1 MIAGLASLIIT
12 LGAIILVIRRI
23 AVGRRGGIDFGDEV
37 KDFFQYLLLLI
48 LIIIVN
54 TGISGLISYAL
65 GSDKRLIANE
75 DLLARDSAFVVVATP
90 LLIAVSLWTRRTLER
105 DEASRESFALLLYL
119 SAIQVIAFA
128 SFATS
133 SYSYLLEF
141 ADNGTILGQDLGSAT
156 LWLITLIFHFRMTE
170 KRLTPMRS
178 QLPFLLVSGI
188 SVIVTIVA
196 GARIIRAMMVE
207 FLPFS
212 ETLLTT
218 AGPNEI
224 TRGLILGI
232 IAIPIWYLYW
242 LINQSHAAPSQ
253 LWNVYVLIVGVG
265 GSLVATL
272 VSSSIIFYDALVWF
286 FGDPATNA
294 AWAHFDRVPSA
305 VGALIGTLI
314 SFTYHSRVLAGH
326 HGSEEGEIG
335 RIYRYLLAAIGLV
348 TAAVGAVT
356 LIVSIVESFVDENQL
371 VGRSPMNSLLLGL
384 TLLAVGLPVWF
395 VLWRRIDQRI
405 DEDETHEIPA
415 ISRKVYLFTLVG
427 VSAVAVVASTLTVT
441 VQIFQGLFGG
451 DLGGA
456 SLREMSYAI
465 SILIVG
471 LVAGITHLQI
481 IRHERTITAPKE
493 RTHKFLLLIGPA
505 DKGLARELERS
516 TGARV
521 EILESL
527 DGLATKWDREKISS
541 LLKSNTGSEI
551 ALIADEGQIRAIP
564 IKR

>member
-1 MIAGLASLIIT
+1 MASSEAGAKT
-12 LGAIILVIRRI
+12 IRSDSS
-23 AVGRRGGIDFGDEV
+23 VGRRGGIDFADEV

-188 SVIVTIVA
+188 SLIVTIVA

-286 FGDPATNA
+286 FGDSYTNA

-521 EILESL
+521 
-527 DGLATKWDREKISS
+527 
-541 LLKSNTGSEI
+541 
-551 ALIADEGQIRAIP
+551 
-564 IKR
+564 